1 MWKEV
6 KDDTAIYEETITVMK
21 RKVQIRSSKQISY
34 WSTINTTIQYIE

>member
-6 KDDTAIYEETITVMK
+6 KDATAIYEETITVMK
-21 RKVQIRSSKQISY
+21 RKGQIRSSKQISY